1 MDTWTLWHHNHRSL
15 QKISITEI
23 KKGSVKKMKIMIK
36 SKVWF
41 CAVITALV
49 SGCQVTV
56 GPGPGPVVVTEPVVE
71 VVPETYVWD
80 GVEYVGVYNGQ
91 YMYFGPTGVWVV
103 CDPFVLER
111 FHGWEG
117 GHPDWRREA
126 IRNDGE
132 HRLDRS
138 HRAGAPN
145 RMAAPERKT
154 AAPEH
159 RAATPER
166 KAAAPERKAA
176 APERKT
182 AAPEKKTAAPANKK
196 EEKKDEK

>member
-1 MDTWTLWHHNHRSL
+1 M
-15 QKISITEI
+15 
-23 KKGSVKKMKIMIK
+23 
-36 SKVWF
+36 
-41 CAVITALV
+41 
-49 SGCQVTV
+49 VT
-56 GPGPGPVVVTEPVVE
+56 TPVVE

-91 YMYFGPTGVWVV
+91 YMYFGPAGVWVV

-117 GHPDWRREA
+117 VHPDWRREA

-132 HRLDRS
+132 HRLDRA

-154 AAPEH
+154 AAPE
-159 RAATPER
+159 R
-166 KAAAPERKAA
+166 KTAAPEK
-176 APERKT
+176 KT

-196 EEKKDEK
+196 EDKKDEK